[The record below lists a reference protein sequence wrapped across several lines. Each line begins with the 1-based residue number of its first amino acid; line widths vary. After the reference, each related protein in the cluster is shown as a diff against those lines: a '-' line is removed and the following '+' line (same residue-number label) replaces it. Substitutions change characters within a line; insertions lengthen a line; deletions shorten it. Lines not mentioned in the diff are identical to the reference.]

1 MRRRVAETSPI
12 VPARN
17 ARAESSY
24 GRPISPMEVRTMR
37 HAVLAAL
44 FVSLIFSGNASAD
57 PKTKTKKPHEWRNPS
72 GSVKEFS
79 GGMILSGL
87 IFGPISVVALPLYA
101 VSAVIAV
108 GDSVRIVVVDSV
120 GAVVGVL
127 EVPKERAQ
135 RAGLKPG
142 DPVQVVADEAG
153 HTISANGV
161 MLAYAPGET
170 NRDLVH
176 QERYTRP

>member
-1 MRRRVAETSPI
+1 
-12 VPARN
+12 
-17 ARAESSY
+17 
-24 GRPISPMEVRTMR
+24 MR
-37 HAVLAAL
+37 HALFTAL
-44 FVSLIFSGNASAD
+44 VVSLIFSGSAAAD
-57 PKTKTKKPHEWRNPS
+57 PKTKKRHEWRNPS
-72 GSVKEFS
+72 GSVKEVS

-87 IFGPISVVALPLYA
+87 VFGPVSVVALPLYA

-142 DPVQVVADEAG
+142 DPVQVEADPAG

-161 MLAYAPGET
+161 MLAYAPKEA

>member
-1 MRRRVAETSPI
+1 MRS
-12 VPARN
+12 
-17 ARAESSY
+17 
-24 GRPISPMEVRTMR
+24 MR
-37 HAVLAAL
+37 HTLLTAL
-44 FVSLIFSGNASAD
+44 ILSLVVTSNANAD
-57 PKTKTKKPHEWRNPS
+57 PKTKKPHEWRNPS
-72 GSVKEFS
+72 KSVKDFS
-79 GGMILSGL
+79 EGMALSGL
-87 IFGPISVVALPLYA
+87 IFGPISVVALPSFA

-108 GDSVRIVVVDSV
+108 GDSVRVVVVDSV

-142 DPVQVVADEAG
+142 DPVQVVADPAG

-161 MLAYAPGET
+161 MLAYVPGEA

-176 QERYTRP
+176 QERYTRQ

>member
-1 MRRRVAETSPI
+1 
-12 VPARN
+12 
-17 ARAESSY
+17 
-24 GRPISPMEVRTMR
+24 MEVRTMR
-37 HAVLAAL
+37 HALLATL
-44 FVSLIFSGNASAD
+44 VMSLVVSGNAAAD
-57 PKTKTKKPHEWRNPS
+57 PKAKKPREWRNPS
-72 GSVKEFS
+72 RSVSKISES
-79 GGMILSGL
+79 MVLSGF
-87 IFGPISVVALPLYA
+87 IFGPLSVVALPLFA

-135 RAGLKPG
+135 RAGLQPG

-153 HTISANGV
+153 HSISANGV